1 VSETDLSDEAG
12 FGAGMPSIT
21 KPEDT
26 GLFKYPD
33 GLAENFSMQRAQQK

>member
-1 VSETDLSDEAG
+1 MAWAGNVG

-21 KPEDT
+21 RADGA

-33 GLAENFSMQRAQQK
+33 GLAENFSTQRAQQK